1 MAAARELRLRVGEDD
16 VSAVAVHPAE
26 ARALLVLGHGAGA
39 GMRHPFLQALA
50 AHLADAGIATFRYQF
65 PYTEKNRK
73 RPDPQPLLL
82 ATVRAAVEE
91 AAGEARGLPLLAG
104 GKSMGGR
111 MTSLAAAEGG
121 LAGVAG
127 LVFFGFPLHPAGRPS
142 TERAE
147 HLKQVELPMLFLQG
161 TRDRLADLARLR
173 PLCRRLA
180 PRATLHVVEGGDHS
194 FAVPRRAGRSPDDVH
209 RELARAVADWAVAL
223 PAGSTP
229 SPGAVG
235 PAAPRA

>member
-1 MAAARELRLRVGEDD
+1 MAAARELRLRVGEDH
-16 VSAVAVHPAE
+16 VSAIAVRPSQ

-39 GMRHPFLQALA
+39 GMRHPFLQALT
-50 AHLADAGIATFRYQF
+50 AHLADAGIASLRYEF
-65 PYTEKNRK
+65 PYAEQGRR

-91 AAGEARGLPLLAG
+91 AAAQAGGLPLLAG

-121 LAGVAG
+121 LGPVAG

-142 TERAE
+142 AERGR
-147 HLKQVELPMLFLQG
+147 HLREVALPMLFLQG
-161 TRDRLADLARLR
+161 TRDRLADLSLLR

-180 PRATLHVVEGGDHS
+180 PRAALHVVEGGDHS
-194 FAVPRRAGRSPDDVH
+194 FGVPKRSGHSPDDVQ
-209 RELARAVADWAVAL
+209 RELARAVADWAAAL
-223 PAGSTP
+223 PYARVVASEE
-229 SPGAVG
+229 
-235 PAAPRA
+235 AP